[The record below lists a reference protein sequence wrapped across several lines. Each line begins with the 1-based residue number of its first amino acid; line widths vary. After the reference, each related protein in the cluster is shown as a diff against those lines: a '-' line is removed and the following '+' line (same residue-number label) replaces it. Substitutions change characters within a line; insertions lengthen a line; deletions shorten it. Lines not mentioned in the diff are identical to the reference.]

1 MMSSVARDAQMI
13 DVLIHNDFLF
23 ITENEGGIDLLYH
36 ILEEGHPGYSNLS
49 TTELED
55 ELMERGLPVPDYA
68 DEL

>member
-1 MMSSVARDAQMI
+1 MSNLARDAQMI
-13 DVLIHNDFLF
+13 DVLIQADVLF

-36 ILEEGHPGYSNLS
+36 ILEEGHFGYSNLS

-55 ELMERGLPVPDYA
+55 ELMERGLPVPEYT